1 MANLQVGENQIH
13 YEQVG
18 EGPNLF
24 LLPTLLAEMS
34 VYDDVI
40 DNLASQFRVTRVNFP
55 GFGSSSGTMKQSIE
69 AYADLIAEI
78 INMLSLPVET
88 NIIGNGFG
96 GFVAGTLAIRHGH
109 IFNKLILVDSG
120 PGFPEAAKE
129 PLRILAKK
137 ASEGG
142 MTEVLEAAIKRMFP
156 EEFITANPSVVA
168 TRKNHLAQA
177 DPALFSNAALG
188 LTSLDNRPKLGE
200 ISNPTLIV
208 VGLADETTPPA
219 LSYELHAGIIG
230 SELIELPGVG
240 HCPQLQN
247 PRAFLDAVVPFLRS

>member
-40 DNLASQFRVTRVNFP
+40 DDLAGQFRVTRVNFP

-78 INMLSLPVET
+78 INMLSLPAET

-96 GFVAGTLAIRHGH
+96 GFL
-109 IFNKLILVDSG
+109 
-120 PGFPEAAKE
+120 
-129 PLRILAKK
+129 
-137 ASEGG
+137 
-142 MTEVLEAAIKRMFP
+142 
-156 EEFITANPSVVA
+156 
-168 TRKNHLAQA
+168 
-177 DPALFSNAALG
+177 
-188 LTSLDNRPKLGE
+188 
-200 ISNPTLIV
+200 
-208 VGLADETTPPA
+208 
-219 LSYELHAGIIG
+219 
-230 SELIELPGVG
+230 
-240 HCPQLQN
+240 
-247 PRAFLDAVVPFLRS
+247 